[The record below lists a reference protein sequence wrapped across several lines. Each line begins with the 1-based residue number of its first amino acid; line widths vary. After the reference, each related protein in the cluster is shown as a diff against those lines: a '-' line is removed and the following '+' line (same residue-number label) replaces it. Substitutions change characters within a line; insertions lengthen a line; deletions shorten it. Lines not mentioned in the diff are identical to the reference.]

1 MVEAALV
8 LVAGVGENTLS
19 GWVPHASEYVPSEA
33 LARWHHQGPVGGELP
48 EMGHTVPLEAWRGR
62 TPFCEPLPLLL
73 AVAVV
78 EVVVYM

>member
-1 MVEAALV
+1 MAV
-8 LVAGVGENTLS
+8 VAVGGNTLS
-19 GWVPHASEYVPSEA
+19 EWVPHASEYVPSQA
-33 LARWHHQGPVGGELP
+33 LVRWHLQGPVGGGLP

-73 AVAVV
+73 EEGGE